1 MLAAAILLAVLGFAA
16 LVVSLAVGST
26 TWAWICVTVA
36 LIGVALFVYD
46 LIRHRKS

>member
-1 MLAAAILLAVLGFAA
+1 MLVAAILLAVLGFAA
-16 LVVSLAVGST
+16 LVVSLTIGST

-46 LIRHRKS
+46 LIRHRKR